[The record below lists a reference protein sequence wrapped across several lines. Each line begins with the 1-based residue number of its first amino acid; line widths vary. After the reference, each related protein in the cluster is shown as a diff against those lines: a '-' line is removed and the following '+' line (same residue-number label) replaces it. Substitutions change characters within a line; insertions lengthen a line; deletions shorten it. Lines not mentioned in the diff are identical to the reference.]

1 MKFLINDG
9 NILNKSQH
17 VGHICE
23 AYYEK
28 DKNWYAALI

>member
-1 MKFLINDG
+1 VIKN
-9 NILNKSQH
+9 SY

-28 DKNWYAALI
+28 DRTWYAALIQDINEKN